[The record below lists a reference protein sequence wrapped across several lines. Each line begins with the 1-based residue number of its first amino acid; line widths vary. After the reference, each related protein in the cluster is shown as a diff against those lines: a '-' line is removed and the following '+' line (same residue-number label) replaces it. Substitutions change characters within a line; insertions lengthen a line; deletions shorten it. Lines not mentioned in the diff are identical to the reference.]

1 MFSTSYNLVGGSE
14 CGLCKYRAGT
24 SENLDTHLSTCESYE
39 CNDCFFRVGNLTDI
53 KTHMIEKNVQENLEI
68 IHGKVDRKDPNYI
81 KTTEH
86 LRFDLFA

>member
-1 MFSTSYNLVGGSE
+1 MCN
-14 CGLCKYRAGT
+14 YRAGT

-39 CNDCFFRVGNLTDI
+39 CNDCFFKVGNLTDI
-53 KTHMIEKNVQENLEI
+53 KSHTMIEEHAQDLKI